1 MNEACVRTKKAV
13 WIGRSFMA
21 IFAGMTSKSGGHE
34 TEYRGRCSDKKH
46 WNTWFGVKLHLG

>member
-1 MNEACVRTKKAV
+1 
-13 WIGRSFMA
+13 MA

-34 TEYRGRCSDKKH
+34 TEYRGRCSVKKH